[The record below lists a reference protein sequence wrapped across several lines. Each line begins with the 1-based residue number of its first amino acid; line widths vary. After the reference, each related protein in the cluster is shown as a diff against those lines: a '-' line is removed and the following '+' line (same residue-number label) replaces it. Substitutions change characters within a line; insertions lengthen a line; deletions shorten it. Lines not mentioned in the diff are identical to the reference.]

1 MEMQSVIDIMQ
12 QAFRTALILALPA
25 LCAAL
30 IAGIVVG
37 VFQTITSIQ
46 EHTLVYVP
54 KMLAVIAALIIFNA
68 FMIRIIM
75 DFTISMIQ
83 SIPQIV
89 Q

>member
-1 MEMQSVIDIMQ
+1 MEMQNVIDIMQ
-12 QAFRTALILALPA
+12 QAFQVALIVALPA

-30 IAGIVVG
+30 IAGVIVG
-37 VFQTITSIQ
+37 IFQSITSIQ
-46 EHTLVYVP
+46 EQSLVYVP
-54 KMLAVIAALIIFNA
+54 KMLAVIASLIVFNA
-68 FMIRIIM
+68 FMIRLIM